1 MKIKPYIKYIAA
13 LVWLLLISII
23 LFLLLQ
29 YQYKSSTEPISKIS
43 TLSSY
48 ELLSNKFQ
56 LEKSTDKLFIFLHS
70 GCVCSEA
77 SLDELMKIMTN
88 LKEKP
93 DLYFVFVFGCSLH

>member
-56 LEKSTDKLFIFLHS
+56 LEKSTDKLFIFCILA
-70 GCVCSEA
+70 VYVLKLVWM
-77 SLDELMKIMTN
+77 SL
-88 LKEKP
+88 
-93 DLYFVFVFGCSLH
+93 